1 MERKKDKSRSV
12 ILIRLFARPAA
23 LWWETG
29 GGSGAVAAISLTPSR
44 DWCVI
49 EGLCE
54 IMSISSRSSV
64 PLGLAGLCYS
74 PRLSQEVPV
83 FEQCPLDSLVG
94 YFFRM
99 VWMMPLQKLPCRSPI
114 LLLQASR
121 CFCINH
127 EKP

>member
-12 ILIRLFARPAA
+12 LLIRLFARPAA

-29 GGSGAVAAISLTPSR
+29 GGSGAAAAISLTPSR

-64 PLGLAGLCYS
+64 PLGLASVTHQDFLKNCQS
-74 PRLSQEVPV
+74 SNNA
-83 FEQCPLDSLVG
+83 PLIL
-94 YFFRM
+94 
-99 VWMMPLQKLPCRSPI
+99 W
-114 LLLQASR
+114 LLLLSHGLDDAPSEVALQVTDSSSPG
-121 CFCINH
+121 FSLLLYQ
-127 EKP
+127 P